1 MFSRFFVNHRGLE
14 RLVFVHDII
23 YSKYNSVSAKLEG
36 GTEQNEICKKHKT
49 KYSKNIK
56 QNTQKT

>member
-56 QNTQKT
+56 